1 MPPPPPPLK
10 KYPGSAPEAIHRN
23 VINLS
28 NNFLFWQ
35 KMTIINFGTSHEKFR
50 LESQRFLSKSLALT
64 VVQEDIHLRSAISD
78 IEARTRY

>member
-1 MPPPPPPLK
+1 MQEDIHLRSAISDIEARA
-10 KYPGSAPEAIHRN
+10 GSAPGAIHRN

-50 LESQRFLSKSLALT
+50 LES
-64 VVQEDIHLRSAISD
+64 
-78 IEARTRY
+78 

>member
-1 MPPPPPPLK
+1 MGCAPPPPHEMTCGFLIQVVFCQKKKKKAARTASPPPPK
-10 KYPGSAPEAIHRN
+10 KNPGSAPGAIHRN

-50 LESQRFLSKSLALT
+50 LES
-64 VVQEDIHLRSAISD
+64 
-78 IEARTRY
+78 

>member
-1 MPPPPPPLK
+1 MGCAPPPPHEMTCGFLIQVVFCQKKKKRDENASPPPPK
-10 KYPGSAPEAIHRN
+10 KNPGSAPGAIHRN

-50 LESQRFLSKSLALT
+50 LES
-64 VVQEDIHLRSAISD
+64 
-78 IEARTRY
+78 